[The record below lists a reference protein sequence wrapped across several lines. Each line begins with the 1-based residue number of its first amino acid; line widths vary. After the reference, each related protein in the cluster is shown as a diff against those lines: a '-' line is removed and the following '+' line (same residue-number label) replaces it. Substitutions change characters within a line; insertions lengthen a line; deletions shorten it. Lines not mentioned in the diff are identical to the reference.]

1 MKREKVSCF
10 FSHVFDIA
18 NQLVM
23 RHLSRMI
30 LVVSRQNLPDPHHE
44 ALRYSFDQPPP
55 PPPTHWQLIGSQF
68 FFIFSPFTLLC
79 CRRVIPP
86 LFPLK
91 TM

>member
-30 LVVSRQNLPDPHHE
+30 LVVSRQNFPDPHHE
-44 ALRYSFDQPPP
+44 ALRYSFDQPLT
-55 PPPTHWQLIGSQF
+55 PTHSLAVNWQSI